1 MKTTDFVSPSSTF
14 LVDTRGNM
22 STKQIKKAELP
33 DKKFNPDDF
42 ITEQVFYK
50 SKDGTKIPMFIVR
63 KKTTLPSLA

>member
-1 MKTTDFVSPSSTF
+1 
-14 LVDTRGNM
+14 M